1 MLFGHSF
8 FHAKRVFPS
17 SVNLFNKSIVSLWQ
31 DGKKYRLSEVYK
43 FHALITT
50 YELVLSDAE
59 VLRDIKWRLVIIDE
73 AHRLKNQ
80 KCRLLN
86 ELKTLDLGQL
96 AVCERSILG
105 PLPPLPLPPK
115 RCYFISSYPTH
126 LFGSG

>member
-1 MLFGHSF
+1 MCVCVCP
-8 FHAKRVFPS
+8 RVC
-17 SVNLFNKSIVSLWQ
+17 VSACMCLCVRDVYNFLLAFQTQ

-86 ELKTLDLGQL
+86 ELKTLDLG
-96 AVCERSILG
+96 
-105 PLPPLPLPPK
+105 
-115 RCYFISSYPTH
+115 
-126 LFGSG
+126 

>member
-1 MLFGHSF
+1 M
-8 FHAKRVFPS
+8 
-17 SVNLFNKSIVSLWQ
+17 
-31 DGKKYRLSEVYK
+31 YK

-86 ELKTLDLGQL
+86 ELKTLDLG
-96 AVCERSILG
+96 R
-105 PLPPLPLPPK
+105 
-115 RCYFISSYPTH
+115 
-126 LFGSG
+126 

>member
-1 MLFGHSF
+1 MCLCVRDVYNFLLAF
-8 FHAKRVFPS
+8 QT
-17 SVNLFNKSIVSLWQ
+17 Q

-86 ELKTLDLGQL
+86 ELKTLDLG
-96 AVCERSILG
+96 
-105 PLPPLPLPPK
+105 
-115 RCYFISSYPTH
+115 
-126 LFGSG
+126 

>member
-1 MLFGHSF
+1 MCYRALFVNQILSF
-8 FHAKRVFPS
+8 SQLSTKR
-17 SVNLFNKSIVSLWQ
+17 Q

-59 VLRDIKWRLVIIDE
+59 ILRDIKWRLVVIDE

-86 ELKTLDLGQL
+86 ELKTLDLGTDVVMMSL
-96 AVCERSILG
+96 
-105 PLPPLPLPPK
+105 LP
-115 RCYFISSYPTH
+115 RV
-126 LFGSG
+126 